1 MQSGQVD
8 AAQSARKPE
17 TLRIPLDT
25 KAKVKIGELSRGG
38 LARGAAADHDVPPP
52 ADAGLAPAG
61 ILEVPAQQMD
71 IAFGTSRDTS
81 DVSADALEW
90 RRTSRRDG

>member
-1 MQSGQVD
+1 MVWH
-8 AAQSARKPE
+8 AALPPYRPPIM
-17 TLRIPLDT
+17 TC
-25 KAKVKIGELSRGG
+25 
-38 LARGAAADHDVPPP
+38 PP
-52 ADAGLAPAG
+52 ADAGLAPTG

>member
-1 MQSGQVD
+1 MVWH
-8 AAQSARKPE
+8 AALPPYRPPIM
-17 TLRIPLDT
+17 TC
-25 KAKVKIGELSRGG
+25 
-38 LARGAAADHDVPPP
+38 PP